1 MDWNFNGG
9 YGGHVLKYK
18 IRLKC
23 LIKSWSNLT
32 HCTLH
37 RARYVLGVGT
47 SMADMEDMYSNTRY
61 VSNVSSNLGGTG
73 LTALYTGLGMYW
85 GLELQWQ
92 I

>member
-1 MDWNFNGG
+1 
-9 YGGHVLKYK
+9 
-18 IRLKC
+18 
-23 LIKSWSNLT
+23 
-32 HCTLH
+32 
-37 RARYVLGVGT
+37 
-47 SMADMEDMYSNTRY
+47 MADMEDMYSNTRY